1 MIGGIL
7 GFLLCISYILTFY
20 GGIVYATNKKKIQK
34 IKSIT
39 EEQEEHKIE
48 MERKQRQLDKSFKN
62 IMAYDVKQAMRGG
75 E

>member
-1 MIGGIL
+1 MLGGIL

-20 GGIVYATNKKKIQK
+20 AGIVYANRKKKIQK

-39 EEQEEHKIE
+39 EDEEEFFAECKRRQ
-48 MERKQRQLDKSFKN
+48 RKLDIGFKN
-62 IMAYDVKQAMRGG
+62 VLAYDVKQAMRGG

>member
-1 MIGGIL
+1 MLGGIL

-20 GGIVYATNKKKIQK
+20 VGIVYATNKKKIQK

-39 EEQEEHKIE
+39 EEQEEHRIE